1 MSQTVISFVRRLYVC
16 VLSILVCAPLWAS
29 TAEAKRIAQQAEKA
43 ARAGRIVDAYLL
55 YSKAVVLDPQ
65 NPVWWAK
72 AEALR
77 VRATLISQQKLA
89 GLPIPGARPE
99 PAPEPGPQPES
110 LAPAEPIP
118 VMEPIPPPR
127 LRPSPA
133 ARDIDLQGDA
143 RTLFT
148 GLAKLFQLEAVF
160 DGDYPS
166 SPPLRFR
173 LEGAS
178 WMEAVRA
185 LEAAA
190 GSFVVPLSERRFL
203 VARDT
208 PQKRQER
215 EPHVT
220 LTVPVPDL
228 ITPQEVQE
236 VRAAVQQVMQITRIA
251 FDPAR
256 RLMVLRD
263 RASLAEPAAQLMAE
277 LLQRKPVVAVE
288 IEFAE
293 VNRQITTAYGASLA
307 TSYFLSTFG
316 RPWNSPP
323 FTPPG
328 VTQFAVFGGGKSL
341 LGFGIP
347 DAQMLAETSRSR
359 GQLLFRAEL
368 RSLASQPASLHVGQ
382 RYPIVTAKEILPDP
396 SAPQTYP
403 PTFVFEDLGLVIKV
417 TPRVHGADE
426 ITLSLET
433 TFKALT
439 GVIVQEIPVI
449 ASRSYQ
455 TEVRLREG
463 EWAVVA
469 GLMSSSEARTITG
482 LAGLTQIPVLKHL
495 LAANQRDRSETDVFI
510 LLRPRLL
517 SLPAGSVPTPVIS
530 TGSELRPRIPL

>member
-1 MSQTVISFVRRLYVC
+1 VRWLYAC
-16 VLSILVCAPLWAS
+16 VLSLLICVRLGAS
-29 TAEAKRIAQQAEKA
+29 SAEAKRIAEQAEKA

-65 NPVWWAK
+65 NPAWWAK

-99 PAPEPGPQPES
+99 SGPPSGAQAETIPPFEPSPI
-110 LAPAEPIP
+110 LEPL
-118 VMEPIPPPR
+118 PPPR
-127 LRPSPA
+127 LRPSQG
-133 ARDIDLQGDA
+133 ARDVDLQGDA
-143 RTLFT
+143 RELFT
-148 GLAKLFQLEAVF
+148 GLARLYQLEAVF
-160 DGDYPS
+160 DSDYPS

-178 WMEAVRA
+178 WLEAVRA
-185 LEAAA
+185 LEAAT
-190 GSFVVPLSERRFL
+190 GSFAVPLSERRFL

-220 LTVPVPDL
+220 LTVPAPDL
-228 ITPQEVQE
+228 ITPQEIQE

-251 FDPAR
+251 YDPAR

-263 RASLAEPAAQLMAE
+263 RASLAEPAQQLVAQL
-277 LLQRKPVVAVE
+277 LHRKPVVSVE

-307 TSYFLSTFG
+307 TSYLLSAFG

-323 FTPPG
+323 LTLPG
-328 VTQFAVFGGGKSL
+328 FTQFAVFGGGKSL

-359 GQLLFRAEL
+359 GQILFRAEL
-368 RSLASQPASLHVGQ
+368 RSLDGQPASLHVGQ
-382 RYPIVTAKEILPDP
+382 RFPIVTAREILPDP

-403 PTFVFEDLGLVIKV
+403 PTFVFEDLGLVIKA
-417 TPRVHGADE
+417 TPRVHGAEE

-449 ASRSYQ
+449 AARSYQ

-482 LAGLTQIPVLKHL
+482 LAGLARIPVLKHL
-495 LAANQRDRSETDVFI
+495 LAANQRDRSETDLLI

-517 SLPAGSVPTPVIS
+517 SLPAGSRPAPAIA